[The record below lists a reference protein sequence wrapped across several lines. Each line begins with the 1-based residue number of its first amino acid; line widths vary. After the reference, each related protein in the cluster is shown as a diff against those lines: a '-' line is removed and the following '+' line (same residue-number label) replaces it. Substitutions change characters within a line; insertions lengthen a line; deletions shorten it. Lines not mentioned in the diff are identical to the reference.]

1 MKSKKNYSIV
11 SVLMLLILV
20 VTMLFGCGKTVS
32 NDDDTRVVV
41 DMAGNEITLPK
52 EVKKVAN
59 YSSICE
65 AVVIGLGQAGKL
77 AFTPE
82 ASRYEW
88 VELLFADFANV
99 ERIPASNV
107 NVEEMVKMDI
117 DVVFA
122 RNEWGME
129 TLTNAGL
136 NAFYVNFDTTESS
149 YEAIKLMADV
159 LGVSERGETCVKLI
173 KEYTQLVKDNV
184 SKIDESEKLSAY
196 IVNCRYEDS
205 SHLATYGTDAMASDM
220 IKNANAELMVE
231 KLTLDADKVEITE
244 EALLSENPD
253 VIFVS
258 GLYQEKVYNDLT
270 SGKYAG
276 ILKAVDENRV
286 YRVPV
291 GVYDWCSGACE
302 TGVATLWFA
311 YTMYPDAFENVDMT
325 EKVINYYEGISGVT
339 LTKEQAEAMLAG
351 KSGSN

>member
-1 MKSKKNYSIV
+1 MKSRKSRV
-11 SVLMLLILV
+11 TAFLMMLIFTISALS
-20 VTMLFGCGKTVS
+20 GCAS
-32 NDDDTRVVV
+32 NFDNDDDVRIVV
-41 DMAGNEITLPK
+41 DMAGTEVTLPQ
-52 EVKKVAN
+52 EVTRVAN

-82 ASRYEW
+82 SDRYEW
-88 VELLFADFANV
+88 VELLFPEYANV

-136 NAFYVNFDTTESS
+136 NAFYANFDTTESS

-159 LGVSERGETCVKLI
+159 LGVRERGQACVDLI
-173 KEYTQLVKDNV
+173 KEYTQLA
-184 SKIDESEKLSAY
+184 ESNATKLSDDTKLSAY

-205 SHLATYGTDAMASDM
+205 SHLATYGMDALASDM
-220 IKNANAELMVE
+220 LKNAGANLIVE
-231 KLTLDADKVEITE
+231 NLTLDTDKGEITE
-244 EALLSENPD
+244 EALLMENPD

-258 GLYQEKVYNDLT
+258 GLYQESVYNDLT
-270 SGKYAG
+270 SGKYNG
-276 ILKAVDENRV
+276 ILKAVDENKV

-302 TGVATLWFA
+302 TGLATLWFA
-311 YTMYPDAFENVDMT
+311 YTLYPEAFEDIDMA
-325 EKVINYYEGISGVT
+325 EKLIDYYEGIAGVT
-339 LTKEQAEAMLAG
+339 LTSEQADAMLAG
-351 KSGSN
+351 KVGLN